1 MSKEDDKSNND
12 HNWRKVLEDNPGIE
26 QEVFDR
32 GFCDIQASFLRDNYA
47 QPRLM
52 CKIDFLN
59 TVPMVFKEKKLSI
72 LAVSNTTY
80 RIARTSPFIGF
91 NKGNIFTQKSI
102 DGYFEL
108 PRHIETLDEQNISSE
123 SKALDVANI
132 SGMLNEIS
140 GEREIDLTMRGRAY
154 SGNFSFTLPEI
165 AGSQRDVTYDVSG
178 VQIEVDG
185 GYEGHNGIY
194 LIEGKMGICTSIN
207 LRQLLYPYINY
218 SNLFRKNIVA
228 NLFVYEEPGRFH
240 FIPFT
245 YTSAGRPTMDF
256 GRHVLYHLRQRA
268 EISLSELMQTRVNP
282 ELTGHGAPFPQ
293 ADRFVRLVEVF
304 LKVRELD
311 CADKE
316 SIFEDQDVTPRQWDY
331 YLNALK
337 WLGYVILDEERACYK
352 LTAEGLEVAS
362 MNEQQR
368 LFHMACRA
376 FSNEIFNAFL
386 HSDNPHIPSGA
397 RTRNRLAAESTFD
410 RRMQTVK
417 AWKWYIFNFFENLE
431 ATR

>member
-1 MSKEDDKSNND
+1 
-12 HNWRKVLEDNPGIE
+12 
-26 QEVFDR
+26 
-32 GFCDIQASFLRDNYA
+32 
-47 QPRLM
+47 
-52 CKIDFLN
+52 
-59 TVPMVFKEKKLSI
+59 
-72 LAVSNTTY
+72 
-80 RIARTSPFIGF
+80 
-91 NKGNIFTQKSI
+91 
-102 DGYFEL
+102 
-108 PRHIETLDEQNISSE
+108 
-123 SKALDVANI
+123 
-132 SGMLNEIS
+132 
-140 GEREIDLTMRGRAY
+140 
-154 SGNFSFTLPEI
+154 
-165 AGSQRDVTYDVSG
+165 
-178 VQIEVDG
+178 
-185 GYEGHNGIY
+185 
-194 LIEGKMGICTSIN
+194 
-207 LRQLLYPYINY
+207 
-218 SNLFRKNIVA
+218 
-228 NLFVYEEPGRFH
+228 
-240 FIPFT
+240 
-245 YTSAGRPTMDF
+245 
-256 GRHVLYHLRQRA
+256 LRQRA

-397 RTRNRLAAESTFD
+397 RTRNRLTAESTFD